1 MKTLPISLS
10 HLPRAFLRAS
20 ALALVLHVPAALA
33 FDLQGHRGA
42 RGLAP
47 ENTLAGFERTLA
59 VGVTTLE
66 LDVGVTADGVPVI
79 AHDPALNPAITR
91 DASGQWLRGAGPRI
105 ADLTRA
111 QLALYDVG
119 RIDPASPYATTF
131 TGQQAR
137 DGERIPALA
146 DLFALAQR
154 VGAADVRFN
163 IELKTNPTQPAGTV
177 PPRVFVE
184 AVLGVI
190 RQAGVAPTRVTIQS
204 FDWSILKLVRDAAPE
219 FALSFL
225 SIQNARTDNTR
236 DAAWNGGMLW
246 RDYPGVPAMVKAAGG
261 AVWSPNFQALQA
273 PLVKE
278 AQALG
283 LQVIPWTVNDP
294 ADMRRL
300 IDWGVDGLITDYP
313 DRLRE
318 LLQARGQPLPRPYPS
333 R

>member
-1 MKTLPISLS
+1 MTFPDPGQWLRTW
-10 HLPRAFLRAS
+10 PRGT
-20 ALALVLHVPAALA
+20 ALALLLLALPVASSA

-47 ENTLAGFERTLA
+47 ENTLAGFERALA
-59 VGVTTLE
+59 IGVTTLE

-79 AHDPALNPAITR
+79 SHDPALNPALTR
-91 DASGQWLRGAGPRI
+91 DATGQWLRGTGPRI
-105 ADLTRA
+105 SDLTRA
-111 QLALYDVG
+111 QLNHYDVG
-119 RIDPASPYATTF
+119 RIDPASPYAATF
-131 TGQQAR
+131 AGQQPR
-137 DGERIPALA
+137 DGERIPTLA
-146 DLFALAQR
+146 DLFALVQR

-163 IELKTNPTQPAGTV
+163 IELKTNPAQPAGTA
-177 PPRVFVE
+177 PPKVFVE
-184 AVLGVI
+184 AVAGVI
-190 RQAGVAPTRVTIQS
+190 RQAGVAPARVTIQS
-204 FDWSILKLVRDAAPE
+204 FDWGILKLVRQAAPE

-225 SIQNARTDNTR
+225 SIQNARNDNTR

-283 LQVIPWTVNDP
+283 LRVIPWTVNEP
-294 ADMRRL
+294 ADMQRL

-313 DRLRE
+313 DRLRAV
-318 LLQARGQPLPRPYPS
+318 LQARGQPLPRAWP
-333 R
+333 